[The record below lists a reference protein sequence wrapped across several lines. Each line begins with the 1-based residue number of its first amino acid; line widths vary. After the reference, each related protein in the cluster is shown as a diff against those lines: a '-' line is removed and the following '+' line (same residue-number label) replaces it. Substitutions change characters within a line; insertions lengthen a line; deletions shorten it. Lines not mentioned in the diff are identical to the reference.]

1 MDIVIGSGTG
11 CDHQGGVSSSRKIFS
26 GEKSGFSSCPAGRKD
41 EEEEG
46 EVIFLRLASGAGF
59 WVFRNLLRV
68 PIVGGCA
75 GEVVTQSGRKALDS
89 GPRVPRVFWS

>member
-1 MDIVIGSGTG
+1 M
-11 CDHQGGVSSSRKIFS
+11 
-26 GEKSGFSSCPAGRKD
+26 
-41 EEEEG
+41 
-46 EVIFLRLASGAGF
+46 IFLRLASGAGF